1 MLKSFEINA
10 DNYVESVR
18 SLRAI
23 AESSDSSSEAMVIRK
38 TATTIERFLESP
50 ASEEELEALSY
61 LNQELD
67 SKRVLVYANT
77 IEGAVEYEY
86 MLTAK
91 DGNNYE
97 RNELSSRSNF
107 PLLTENEIYTR
118 AEEVRFRRDEYSK
131 SGDYWEDREAEEDLD
146 LW

>member
-1 MLKSFEINA
+1 MLRSFEINA

-18 SLRAI
+18 QMRAI
-23 AESSDSSSEAMVIRK
+23 ADSTETSSEAMVIRK
-38 TATTIERFLESP
+38 TATTIEKFMESS
-50 ASEEELEALSY
+50 ATEEELEALSY

-67 SKRVLVYANT
+67 SKRVLVYADT

-107 PLLTENEIYTR
+107 PLLTEDEIYTR
-118 AEEVRFRRDEYSK
+118 AEEVRLKRDEYSE
-131 SGDYWEDREAEEDLD
+131 SGDYWEDPEAEEDYD

>member
-50 ASEEELEALSY
+50 ASEEELEALAY